1 MIDLATIRRIIFVD
15 KHAVTRAPMA
25 SEIMKKNLKEMAPEL
40 RVEVYSR
47 GLVVNFPEPMNPKA
61 EAGLVGNEI
70 TIKEYVSKEF
80 VAEEITDKTLVLALD
95 QEVLEVLIEKYEILT
110 EENTFVL
117 AFFVGEELETLDP
130 YGEPIVKYG
139 LCYEA
144 LKETTRNLLLKM
156 KGEQ

>member
-1 MIDLATIRRIIFVD
+1 
-15 KHAVTRAPMA
+15 MA
-25 SEIMKKNLKEMAPEL
+25 AEILKKNLHEMYPKL
-40 RVEVYSR
+40 RIEVYSR

-61 EAGLVGNEI
+61 EAVLHGNEI
-70 TIKEYVSKEF
+70 IVKDYVSKEF
-80 VAEEITDKTLVLALD
+80 IEEEVTDKTLVLALD
-95 QEVLEVLIEKYEILT
+95 QEVLEVLIEKYTILT

-144 LKETTRNLLLKM
+144 LKETTKNLLLKM
-156 KGEQ
+156 KGESKNE

>member
-1 MIDLATIRRIIFVD
+1 M
-15 KHAVTRAPMA
+15 
-25 SEIMKKNLKEMAPEL
+25 
-40 RVEVYSR
+40 
-47 GLVVNFPEPMNPKA
+47 
-61 EAGLVGNEI
+61 
-70 TIKEYVSKEF
+70 
-80 VAEEITDKTLVLALD
+80 AEEITDKTLVLALD